1 MIDEGKEPK
10 SRRKIERLDP
20 KDPKDKIIETVSKEN
35 SELKTE
41 LLILKQKLEA
51 KEMEMS
57 KMAKELDTLQ
67 LDEMQCKKQLES
79 FKLEFER
86 SRFTYEHI
94 MKAGQC
100 FYMTGL
106 TDLEFNCLF
115 DCVEPYLS
123 CLIYPDCKCNGSGNR
138 KMDIKTE
145 LMAFMTILRHAL
157 HLGIIAW
164 MTNTSIA
171 TQSRIFV
178 AWSVFLVELFDSID
192 LAPLPGEIE
201 AFIPTEFINA
211 GFGDASCLGDC
222 TETKI
227 SASENFDVNNITFS
241 QYKNHTTGKTAV
253 WITPHGTLLQCSAT
267 YPGTISDN
275 DITEQSG
282 VLDMVRRGSVVL
294 TDKGFGITEL
304 CLQKGLHHNRPP
316 LKFNAQYDETDISKN
331 FDIATLRIYNE
342 NYIGRMRDWEI
353 MNSCWPL
360 CRIDML
366 CYVHKLL
373 AHIVNIFKRPIGP
386 K

>member
-1 MIDEGKEPK
+1 
-10 SRRKIERLDP
+10 
-20 KDPKDKIIETVSKEN
+20 
-35 SELKTE
+35 
-41 LLILKQKLEA
+41 
-51 KEMEMS
+51 
-57 KMAKELDTLQ
+57 
-67 LDEMQCKKQLES
+67 
-79 FKLEFER
+79 
-86 SRFTYEHI
+86 
-94 MKAGQC
+94 
-100 FYMTGL
+100 
-106 TDLEFNCLF
+106 
-115 DCVEPYLS
+115 
-123 CLIYPDCKCNGSGNR
+123 
-138 KMDIKTE
+138 MDIKTE

-157 HLGIIAW
+157 HLGILAW

-178 AWSVFLVELFDSID
+178 VWSVFLVELFDSID

-227 SASENFDVNNITFS
+227 SASENNITFS

-304 CLQKGLHHNRPP
+304 CLQKGLHHKPPP